1 MTQWEYGRLAR
12 FFNGDELRITWIGPD
27 GHEKALPGV
36 HDVVVPLNE
45 FGAEGWELVA
55 VTEREHH
62 DTEADTWWNHQWY
75 HLKRE
80 STDVPVRR
88 AW

>member
-27 GHEKALPGV
+27 GYEKALPGV

-80 STDVPVRR
+80 SSDVPVRR